1 MAVYKKIITLLLLL
15 IFSGLMAGAIAQTP
29 VLIHNEEFKSDA
41 IVAIDSLYNRN
52 SDASDEIM
60 QSWQQRYPE
69 HPIWEMW
76 DAMELWWVVLEDLYD
91 HSHDD
96 RLMEALQRSDYAAGR
111 LLSKQPNH
119 PDALIIRS
127 LANGYIARHYS
138 NRDSWLSSVNV
149 ARKAYSTYQTLME
162 VEPSFPDN
170 EFVQGMISYYA
181 AYIPEEYPV
190 VRAVSWFFP
199 DGDRQEGLSKIE
211 TATQEGVFSRPEAT
225 YFMGNILLNYENEE
239 NEALAY
245 FRSLVD
251 QYPDNGYYRRL
262 LVRTLSSLN
271 RNSEVH
277 EAVDNAVKRWSDKE
291 PADRRL
297 IEEELLFW
305 KGRAYYRMN
314 NFREAL
320 ASFQSAIDRGSSL
333 PNRTERLYYSVA
345 NYYAGL
351 SSEALNND
359 DRAREYYSEALDQN
373 VEGDFISKARE
384 RLRAL

>member
-1 MAVYKKIITLLLLL
+1 
-15 IFSGLMAGAIAQTP
+15 
-29 VLIHNEEFKSDA
+29 
-41 IVAIDSLYNRN
+41 
-52 SDASDEIM
+52 
-60 QSWQQRYPE
+60 
-69 HPIWEMW
+69 
-76 DAMELWWVVLEDLYD
+76 
-91 HSHDD
+91 
-96 RLMEALQRSDYAAGR
+96 
-111 LLSKQPNH
+111 
-119 PDALIIRS
+119 
-127 LANGYIARHYS
+127 
-138 NRDSWLSSVNV
+138 
-149 ARKAYSTYQTLME
+149 
-162 VEPSFPDN
+162 
-170 EFVQGMISYYA
+170 
-181 AYIPEEYPV
+181 
-190 VRAVSWFFP
+190 
-199 DGDRQEGLSKIE
+199 
-211 TATQEGVFSRPEAT
+211 
-225 YFMGNILLNYENEE
+225 MGNILLNYENEE

-245 FRSLVD
+245 FRSLVN